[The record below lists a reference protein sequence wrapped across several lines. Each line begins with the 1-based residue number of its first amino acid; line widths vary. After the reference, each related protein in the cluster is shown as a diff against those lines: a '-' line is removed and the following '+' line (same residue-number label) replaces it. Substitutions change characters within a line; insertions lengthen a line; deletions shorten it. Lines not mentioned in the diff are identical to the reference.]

1 MFEFFFNPITH
12 TISNVFMFSA
22 LVYALV
28 LLVLGFFKRKIII
41 RRILPKFI
49 AENDAFGMFVFLGLL
64 LGLVGIFDITMAYTT
79 PNELFLSVLVLYS
92 LIGWIA
98 GLALYFA
105 LSIWHKSIPEE

>member
-28 LLVLGFFKRKIII
+28 LMVLGFFKRKIII

-64 LGLVGIFDITMAYTT
+64 LGVVGIFDITTEYTT
-79 PNELFLSVLVLYS
+79 PNELFPSVLVLYA
-92 LIGWIA
+92 LVGWITEA
-98 GLALYFA
+98 VLYVS
-105 LSIWHKSIPEE
+105 LSSWYKSIQGS